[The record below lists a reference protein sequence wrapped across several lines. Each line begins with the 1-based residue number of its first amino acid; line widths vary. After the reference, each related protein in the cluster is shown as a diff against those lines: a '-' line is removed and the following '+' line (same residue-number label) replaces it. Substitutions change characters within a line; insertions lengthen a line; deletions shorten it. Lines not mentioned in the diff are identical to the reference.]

1 MKFFSINKKK
11 FFPSNLNTDL
21 FSLNNFEKTFLIS
34 RIAYEDSFWV
44 LGLLFNQWQK
54 CSSS

>member
-11 FFPSNLNTDL
+11 FFPSNLNADL